1 LLLLWILAQTAPI
14 IKVEKFP
21 QNQSMNAKKGING
34 GLQYLGDRRFL
45 DALARGFFSIWL
57 GLMLLLGLQPLIQAH
72 EIPYDLRIQMFF
84 KAEGDRLV
92 VLARIPMSAL
102 AEADLPLTG
111 PGYLRLEAIEP
122 ALENAAALA
131 LLDNFAVFENGARRE
146 PNKAFQIRV
155 SYSSDQSFASYARA
169 LSHLEGSRIPLTQ
182 DLYWKQQY
190 LDVAYDYKIEAA
202 DSRFVV
208 HPRFDRLGLK
218 VVTTLHFQ
226 APSHPERAFEI
237 HGDAGAI
244 ELEPS
249 WFSAVKRF
257 SISGFGHILGGWD
270 HLLFLFCLALGR
282 SRWRDL
288 FWLASCFTVAHSIT
302 LIATALGLFPDRLW
316 FGPLVEFLI
325 AVSIVLMAAENVL
338 KVPDRWRMALVFFFG
353 LIHGFG
359 FAFSLSDALQFSGSH
374 LLTALFAFN
383 LGVEAGQLVALGAVV
398 ATLYGLYRAD
408 RPQGLV
414 LLTSMLVAHTGL
426 HWAEQRFD
434 MLRPFLPI
442 LNAIS

>member
-1 LLLLWILAQTAPI
+1 
-14 IKVEKFP
+14 
-21 QNQSMNAKKGING
+21 MNVKKSIDG
-34 GLQYLGDRRFL
+34 GVQVLSGKQFL
-45 DALARGFFSIWL
+45 STLVRSVFRVWF

-72 EIPYDLRIQMFF
+72 EIPYDLRIQLFI

-92 VLARIPMSAL
+92 VLARVPMSAL
-102 AEADLPLTG
+102 AEADLPLRG
-111 PGYLRLEAIEP
+111 PGYLRLEGIEP

-131 LLDNFAVFENGARRE
+131 LLDNLAVLENGARRQ

-155 SYSSDQSFASYARA
+155 SYSSDHSFASYARA
-169 LSHLEGSRIPLTQ
+169 VSHLEGSRIPLTQ

-190 LDVAYDYKIEAA
+190 LDVAYDYKINSA

-226 APSHPERAFEI
+226 APNHPERAFEI
-237 HGDAGAI
+237 HADAGAI
-244 ELEPS
+244 ELDPS

-257 SISGFGHILGGWD
+257 SISGSGHILGGWD

-302 LIATALGLFPDRLW
+302 LISTALGLFPDRLW

-338 KVPDRWRMALVFFFG
+338 KMPDRWRMALVFFFG

-383 LGVEAGQLVALGAVV
+383 LGVEAGQLVALGAM
-398 ATLYGLYRAD
+398 AAILYGLYRAN

-414 LLTSMLVAHTGL
+414 LLTSLLVAHTGL

-434 MLRPFLPI
+434 VLRPFMPFLS
-442 LNAIS
+442 AIS

>member
-1 LLLLWILAQTAPI
+1 MT
-14 IKVEKFP
+14 VEK
-21 QNQSMNAKKGING
+21 SIDG
-34 GLQYLGDRRFL
+34 GAQYLGGGHFPNRL
-45 DALARGFFSIWL
+45 ISTFFRVWF
-57 GLMLLLGLQPLIQAH
+57 GLMLLLSLHALMQAH
-72 EIPYDLRIQMFF
+72 EIPYDLRIQLLM
-84 KAEGDRLV
+84 KVEEDRLV

-102 AEADLPLTG
+102 AEADLPLRG
-111 PGYLRLEAIEP
+111 PGYLQLEGIEP

-131 LLDNFAVFENGARRE
+131 LLDNLVVLENGARRQ
-146 PNKAFQIRV
+146 PNKASQIRV
-155 SYSSDQSFASYARA
+155 SYSSDQSFMSYARA
-169 LSHLEGSRIPLTQ
+169 LSHLEGSRIPWTQ
-182 DLYWKQQY
+182 DIYWKQQY
-190 LDVAYDYKIEAA
+190 LDVAYDYKIDSA
-202 DSRFVV
+202 DSQFVV
-208 HPRFDRLGLK
+208 HPHFDRLGLK

-226 APSHPERAFEI
+226 APNHAERAFEI
-237 HGDAGAI
+237 HGNAGAI
-244 ELEPS
+244 ELDPS

-257 SISGFGHILGGWD
+257 SMSGFRHILGGWD

-302 LIATALGLFPDRLW
+302 LISTALGLFPDRLW
-316 FGPLVEFLI
+316 FSPLVELLI

-359 FAFSLSDALQFSGSH
+359 FAFSLSDALQFSGAH

-383 LGVEAGQLVALGAVV
+383 LGVEIGQLVALGAM
-398 ATLYGLYRAD
+398 AAILDGLFRAD
-408 RPQGLV
+408 RPRGLV
-414 LLTSMLVAHTGL
+414 LLVSLLVAHTGL

-434 MLRPFLPI
+434 VLRPFLPL